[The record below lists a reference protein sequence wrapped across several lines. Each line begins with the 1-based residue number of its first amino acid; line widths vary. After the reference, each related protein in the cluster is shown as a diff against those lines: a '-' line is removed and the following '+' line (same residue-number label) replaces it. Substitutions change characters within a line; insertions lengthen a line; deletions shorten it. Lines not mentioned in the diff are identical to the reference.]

1 MSFKRAISF
10 GLAFF
15 ALPRA
20 ASRFPSWIAVAP
32 KTCCIPQATK
42 PRKHSYD
49 DPKLRGLAWDA
60 ELAEAKQQ
68 INEAKSFNMATP
80 EVAAMLDTLN
90 DFEPPSE

>member
-15 ALPRA
+15 ALARG

-42 PRKHSYD
+42 SRKHYD
-49 DPKLRGLAWDA
+49 DPKLRGLACDA

-80 EVAAMLDTLN
+80 QVAAMLDTLN
-90 DFEPPSE
+90 DFKSPSE